1 MERRDVWV
9 PASLLKAE
17 KRKKDYIPSH
27 KRKGFKESAVI
38 KLPTHG
44 QVQKAPGSQF
54 VISRD
59 KPLYKDRGK

>member
-1 MERRDVWV
+1 MKPRDVWV

-17 KRKKDYIPSH
+17 KIKDEYIPSH
-27 KRKGFKESAVI
+27 QRKGFSEKKVI
-38 KLPTHG
+38 KLPSYG
-44 QVQKAPGSQF
+44 EIQKKPGSQF